1 MTMLFDFNIFNIGRT
16 RLLLVAVLLFSAV
29 AAGAQSGV
37 TVTGTVSDSDGNPLI
52 GAAVMEQG
60 TNNGAVTDIDGK
72 YSIVV
77 RGAGSVLV
85 FNSLSYMTETMTVGD
100 RNVINVALKDDAL
113 NLSES
118 VVTGYGR
125 TVSRDKLTAAISKV
139 SGEVLENGVR
149 SNALSA
155 LAGTVTGV
163 RVATTSGQP
172 GSSPSIVIRGGAA
185 LDGSG

>member
-113 NLSES
+113 SLSES

-139 SGEVLENGVR
+139 SGRYGHGCEGGYHFRAAWLVTIHRHKGRSCPGRFGNPAVR
-149 SNALSA
+149 H
-155 LAGTVTGV
+155 
-163 RVATTSGQP
+163 RRDPEGQH
-172 GSSPSIVIRGGAA
+172 G
-185 LDGSG
+185 